1 MKTAWLPHA
10 QKNAPRYTSYPT
22 AVQFSEDVNGDVAA
36 DWLKNIPSE
45 DPISVY
51 VHVPFCEKL
60 CWYCGCHTT
69 IPNGY
74 DRIARYHNVVL
85 KEVDQVAA
93 RLGEHAGA
101 KHVHFGGGTP
111 NALNADHMLELLDR
125 LHHAFQIRD
134 DAEIAIELD
143 PRTLDLEMV
152 RALAAGGVTRASLG
166 VQDFNEAV
174 QKAVNRVQPYEQ
186 VADAVK
192 MLRNWGVEGLN
203 FDLLYGLPLQTTESV
218 IESAKQAASL
228 TPDRVSAFGYAH
240 VPWFA
245 KHQKAINE
253 GDLPG
258 IQERFDQFYA
268 IVETLESEGYTAIG
282 LDHFARNDDPLAQA
296 ARSGALKRN
305 FQGYTD
311 DACETLI
318 AIGPSGISETPSGY
332 LQNEKNTRFWT
343 EAVERGD
350 LTTTRGVGVSNEDRL
365 RRAVIERL
373 MCDMSVNV
381 GEICRSQG
389 VSDCHLD
396 DCFPALQI
404 LANDGLCTVNERV
417 VTIPEDARIL
427 MRTVA
432 QCFDA
437 YAAPPSAAPRHARA
451 V

>member
-22 AVQFSEDVNGDVAA
+22 AVQFSEEVNGDVAA

-74 DRIARYHNVVL
+74 DRVARYHNVVL
-85 KEVDQVAA
+85 KEVDQVTA

-101 KHVHFGGGTP
+101 RHVHFGGGTP

-228 TPDRVSAFGYAH
+228 NPDRVSAFGYAH

-253 GDLPG
+253 DDLPG
-258 IQERFDQFYA
+258 IQERIDQFYA

-332 LQNEKNTRFWT
+332 LQNEKNTRIWS
-343 EAVERGD
+343 EAVERCD
-350 LTTTRGVGVSNEDRL
+350 LTITRGVGITNEDRL
-365 RRAVIERL
+365 RRSVIERL

-389 VSDCHLD
+389 VSDSHLD
-396 DCFPALQI
+396 DCFPALQL
-404 LANDGLCTVNERV
+404 LARDGLCIVNERV

-437 YAAPPSAAPRHARA
+437 YAAQPSTAPRHARA